1 MSNLYEEMM
10 NSVLE
15 GEEDEAVALAQRAV
29 EEELDLEK
37 VMYEGFL
44 KGIQEAGRLYESGEY
59 YLPELVCSADALKA
73 ALAVLDNKLKSNPEI
88 TSGEGKVVLAT
99 VQGDVHDIGKTI
111 VGSML
116 TAAGF
121 ELYDLGADVPN
132 EEVIKAVKELEPD
145 ILGLSALLT
154 TTMEEQRNIIE
165 MLSAEKLRDR
175 VKVIV
180 GGAPVNQ
187 SWADKI
193 GADGYSENALTAVK
207 LAKGLVAKNSAGTQ

>member
-1 MSNLYEEMM
+1 M
-10 NSVLE
+10 
-15 GEEDEAVALAQRAV
+15 
-29 EEELDLEK
+29 
-37 VMYEGFL
+37 
-44 KGIQEAGRLYESGEY
+44 
-59 YLPELVCSADALKA
+59 
-73 ALAVLDNKLKSNPEI
+73 
-88 TSGEGKVVLAT
+88 
-99 VQGDVHDIGKTI
+99 
-111 VGSML
+111 